1 MDFLAITGTVGAP
14 EPAGGSSE
22 LVQILRT
29 AESEMRDLRDEYV
42 STEHL
47 LLALA
52 AHPGT
57 AGDVPRS
64 GGANREAMRVAD
76 RMYVLVGG
84 TRRFEGRPADIE
96 DDRELMQLYLG
107 APA

>member
-1 MDFLAITGTVGAP
+1 
-14 EPAGGSSE
+14 
-22 LVQILRT
+22 
-29 AESEMRDLRDEYV
+29 
-42 STEHL
+42 
-47 LLALA
+47 
-52 AHPGT
+52 
-57 AGDVPRS
+57 
-64 GGANREAMRVAD
+64 MRVAD